1 MLKVK
6 SCIKDT
12 PYGFLSNF
20 KIEQN
25 RSFVKTEVKT
35 CAVYVLLLLKMDTF
49 LFFLILFPK
58 TFFQCNI
65 SFDIL
70 ESFQVPNHMLLR
82 AVSVLLVKDKA
93 GEADTVNVFYLQKF
107 CLSDQ

>member
-1 MLKVK
+1 MLKVASLFK
-6 SCIKDT
+6 GT

-35 CAVYVLLLLKMDTF
+35 YALYVLLLLKMDTF
-49 LFFLILFPK
+49 LLSLVLFPK

-65 SFDIL
+65 SIDIL
-70 ESFQVPNHMLLR
+70 QSFQVPNHTLLR
-82 AVSVLLVKDKA
+82 AVSGLLVKDKA
-93 GEADTVNVFYLQKF
+93 GGADTVNVFYLQNF
-107 CLSDQ
+107 FLSDQ